1 MNLVSFSPIEKRFWK
16 KVNYPTFFSLSNSI
30 SKLKKTRNLK
40 FKNLVSF
47 SQILKT
53 NFLFYLFKKNQDL
66 FLKINIFKI
75 D

>member
-1 MNLVSFSPIEKRFWK
+1 MNLVFFLPKANYLTSFSF
-16 KVNYPTFFSLSNSI
+16 SNSI